1 MSSLIP
7 CWTDAQGRLWL
18 DTGHTNTAGLPIVEL
33 VNGEAKGT
41 LAWVEAQFG
50 PLEQLSG
57 VER

>member
-1 MSSLIP
+1 MIP

-18 DTGHTNTAGLPIVEL
+18 DTGHTTKTGLPIVEL